1 MKIHATVT
9 LIGRDKSGVIA
20 RVTQFLFQQKANI
33 ESLEEQVTR
42 GQFSMTLQ
50 ATWPADIVSESEVKK
65 GLRSLARDLEM
76 ELHTHFA
83 AGHRRRRMALF
94 VTKEAHAF
102 EAVMEAVK
110 SAKLKVQ
117 PVVVLGNRKDLK
129 SRVERQ
135 GLDFHLVPWNQR
147 DLAEKK
153 ALRLMER
160 YEVDFIVLARFMKIL
175 SPEFVWRWK
184 NRIINIHPSLLPAFP
199 GASAYRQAHEKG
211 VKIVGVTAHFAT
223 PDLDQ
228 GPILCQ
234 EAFKVSRGESLP
246 SIVQRGRK
254 CEASCLVEAIRLFD
268 REKLDV
274 HWGRV
279 WDV

>member
-1 MKIHATVT
+1 MYATMT

-50 ATWPADIVSESEVKK
+50 ASWPADVISESEVRK
-65 GLRSLARDLEM
+65 GLKSLARQLEM
-76 ELHTHFA
+76 DLQIHFSEE
-83 AGHRRRRMALF
+83 HRRRRMALF
-94 VTKEAHAF
+94 VTREGHAF
-102 EAVMEAVK
+102 DSVMEAVE
-110 SAKLKVQ
+110 AGQLKVD

-129 SRVERQ
+129 ARVEDT
-135 GLDFHLVPWNQR
+135 GLDFHLVHWDR
-147 DLAEKK
+147 REEAEDK
-153 ALRLMER
+153 ALKLMER

-175 SPEFVWRWK
+175 SPSFVWRWK

-211 VKIVGVTAHFAT
+211 VKVVGVTAHFVT

-234 EAFKVSRGESLP
+234 DAFKVKSGESLS
-246 SIVQRGRK
+246 SIVKRGRE
-254 CEASCLVEAIRLFD
+254 CESKCLVEAIRLFH
-268 REKLDV
+268 RESLDV

-279 WDV
+279 WNV